1 MTQKNEM
8 SACALKMEELEMVTV
23 EHLQQHLHLVDVECL
38 SLADAIVVFSYNR
51 EIGCAATIR

>member
-1 MTQKNEM
+1 M
-8 SACALKMEELEMVTV
+8 V

-51 EIGCAATIR
+51 GIGCAATIR